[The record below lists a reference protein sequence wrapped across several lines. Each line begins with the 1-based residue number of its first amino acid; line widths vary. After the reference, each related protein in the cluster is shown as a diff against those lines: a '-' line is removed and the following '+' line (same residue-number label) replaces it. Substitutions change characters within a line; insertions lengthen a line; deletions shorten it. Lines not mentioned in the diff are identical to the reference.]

1 MTSPGFQS
9 DAAAVT
15 RAIQSFDQSS
25 ADARKTMADLE
36 QDLTSSLGNQYQ
48 GNQAVAFWQ
57 LHQKLDEDMKIASQ
71 QLDVMRELVHQSHTN
86 YNTGDSSA
94 TDAFTQVTNTANAGG
109 SVLSRLV
116 I

>member
-1 MTSPGFQS
+1 MSSPGFQS
-9 DAAAVT
+9 DAAAVA
-15 RAIQSFDQSS
+15 RAIQAFDQSS

-36 QDLTSSLGNQYQ
+36 NDLTSALGSQYQ

-86 YNTGDSSA
+86 YNSGD
-94 TDAFTQVTNTANAGG
+94 TNTMDAFKTVTDQASANG
-109 SVLSRLV
+109 SVLSRLAL
-116 I
+116 